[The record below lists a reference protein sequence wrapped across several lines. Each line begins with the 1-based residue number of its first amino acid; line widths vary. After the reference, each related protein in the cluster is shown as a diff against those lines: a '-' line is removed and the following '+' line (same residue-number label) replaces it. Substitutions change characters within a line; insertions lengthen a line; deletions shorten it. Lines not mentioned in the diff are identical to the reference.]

1 MKLLKKQ
8 IKIMKDQI
16 DEFNGSDERFI
27 LMISKNKDGTDK
39 VTKYA
44 YNMSQDKLNYYLSE
58 AMDLAEINKMN

>member
-39 VTKYA
+39 VTKYS